1 MYAADL
7 MRQSFALSIAALVAC
22 SDPVP
27 PGPVGNRDASVAGND
42 DAAAA
47 GNADAAAVVNDDA
60 STGQADA
67 AHTPPVC
74 RTDTRW
80 AAGTTIFRERND
92 LLPMGVEGTRLGVA
106 DIDGDGRPD
115 LFVRRGGNGAD
126 DFAGVR
132 NSWLLI
138 NKPAGFEDRTQASG
152 IRATRGEF
160 QPRRSRPGEV
170 VAFADVDDDG
180 DVDVYSGM
188 NSADPNGPGGETS
201 EIMFNDGAGNF
212 TFGPELNGFRQAR
225 ELIGGATF
233 VDFDRDG
240 RVDLWVGRGA
250 VDSVPQ
256 QSMLYRNVGGG
267 TFEPATDQVGLT
279 TRPWSM
285 LGDLDGALSHVN
297 AWSSLACDL
306 NNDGNPE
313 LMAASYGRAPNHLF
327 RGERAAGA
335 MTYVNESVASGYAFD
350 GNQAW
355 EDNQFARCFCAANRG
370 AEGCATVP
378 VTRLPSCAQMNWSHN
393 TDRHPYRLGGNSGTT
408 VCADV
413 DNDGDMDL
421 LTTEITHWWAG
432 QNSDRS
438 ELLLNQ
444 GDPLVRFTRP
454 GLVATRLERGNSGG
468 WDNGDMTAAIFDF
481 DNDGWPDVYIGASD
495 YPGNHGL
502 LFHQDSAGHF
512 EPVPIAQG
520 IDHHRSHGIAVAD
533 FDLDGDLDVVVGHS
547 RARCDAN
554 APDNCY
560 PTMRPRYFENTI
572 GAAGNYLQLDLVGG
586 MGTSRS
592 AIGARVTVTSGG
604 VTQTQE
610 IGGGHGHYGIQ
621 HDRVLHF
628 GLGAS
633 CEATVT
639 VRWPDAA
646 LTTETVTIDGNARY
660 RWVQGEAPQPL

>member
-1 MYAADL
+1 MFQRLTAPVFQDGKLLRYPFAGGLNTAQLSAADL
-7 MRQSFALSIAALVAC
+7 NQDGIQDLVVFDR
-22 SDPVP
+22 SGDVTLTFLN
-27 PGPVGNRDASVAGND
+27 G
-42 DAAAA
+42 
-47 GNADAAAVVNDDA
+47 
-60 STGQADA
+60 GQANEVDYNFA
-67 AHTPPVC
+67 PEYACYFPRMLYWT
-74 RTDTRW
+74 
-80 AAGTTIFRERND
+80 
-92 LLPMGVEGTRLGVA
+92 LLR
-106 DIDGDGRPD
+106 DFNGDGN
-115 LFVRRGGNGAD
+115 LE
-126 DFAGVR
+126 
-132 NSWLLI
+132 LL
-138 NKPAGFEDRTQASG
+138 
-152 IRATRGEF
+152 
-160 QPRRSRPGEV
+160 
-170 VAFADVDDDG
+170 
-180 DVDVYSGM
+180 
-188 NSADPNGPGGETS
+188 
-201 EIMFNDGAGNF
+201 
-212 TFGPELNGFRQAR
+212 
-225 ELIGGATF
+225 
-233 VDFDRDG
+233 
-240 RVDLWVGRGA
+240 
-250 VDSVPQ
+250 
-256 QSMLYRNVGGG
+256 
-267 TFEPATDQVGLT
+267 
-279 TRPWSM
+279 
-285 LGDLDGALSHVN
+285 
-297 AWSSLACDL
+297 
-306 NNDGNPE
+306 
-313 LMAASYGRAPNHLF
+313 AASYGRAPNHMWL
-327 RGERAAGA
+327 ASGA
-335 MTYVNESVASGYAFD
+335 DEGFAFENRSVPSGYASD
-350 GNQAW
+350 HRVDW
-355 EDNQFARCFCAANRG
+355 SDNESARCWCKLHPTDPECDGVPAPQNIA
-370 AEGCATVP
+370 CATDADAF
-378 VTRLPSCAQMNWSHN
+378 RWDHDY
-393 TDRHPYRLGGNSGTT
+393 DREAYRLGGHSGTT